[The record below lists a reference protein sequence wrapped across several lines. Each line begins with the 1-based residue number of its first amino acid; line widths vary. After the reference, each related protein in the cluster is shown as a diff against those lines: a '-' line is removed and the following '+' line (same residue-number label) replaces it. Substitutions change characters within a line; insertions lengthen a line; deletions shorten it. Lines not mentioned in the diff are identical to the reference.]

1 MLGGVIRLSE
11 KCPAALPAPLREG
24 ANIPSKDIER
34 RYPFNLLKE
43 KPMRIR
49 CRTTT
54 TIEIRVREEE
64 VSISRTYFNPGV
76 REDVPTPPRLL
87 RERAK
92 PDDNH

>member
-1 MLGGVIRLSE
+1 
-11 KCPAALPAPLREG
+11 
-24 ANIPSKDIER
+24 
-34 RYPFNLLKE
+34 
-43 KPMRIR
+43 MRIR